1 MCGIFAIFCP
11 KCQTMPPEQ
20 YLKQIRPVTVEQS
33 KKQQHRGPD
42 WTGIYQTSTDDTCVS
57 MGHERLSIIDVVGGA
72 QPLVSQDKK
81 LALCVN
87 GEIYNHLQLKH
98 DYSDYPYQ
106 SKSDCE
112 VILPIY
118 NAFLEGK
125 LKSLKEMC
133 NLLDG
138 DFAFVLFDKKNKRIL
153 AGRDPIGIVPLYY
166 GYTSCGEIVFSSEMK
181 SLENICAHF
190 KPFPPGKYITYD
202 CNSDYTE
209 EPIQYYYPYYQDSL
223 FCNTPVEQ
231 LLINIREG
239 LTQAVRK
246 RLMCDVPFGV
256 LLSGG
261 LDSSLIASITSR
273 LVKAEGSKFG
283 NQLRSFSVG
292 MEGSPDLLAARKV
305 AEFIGSVHH
314 EFVFTLEQGIDNLPD
329 VVKHLESYDVTTV
342 RASTPMFIMS
352 RAIKATSV
360 KMVLSGEG
368 ADEALGGYLHFHFAP
383 SPEAFQQE
391 CKDRIKRL
399 HLSDCLRANKATMAW
414 GVEGRF
420 PFLDLNFLETI
431 VPIHPDLKCKY
442 DDEIKRKREK
452 WILRKAF
459 DTPDQPYL
467 PNDILWRQKE
477 QFSDGVGYNWID
489 GLKAFTESQVS
500 DYQMKMASHVF
511 PHNTPA
517 TKEAY
522 YYRTIF
528 HKLFPHNDAALTV
541 EKWIPK
547 TTWKGVSSDP
557 SGRSQSVHDGHS
569 GWEKP
574 NEKTVIDITIT

>member
-1 MCGIFAIFCP
+1 MCGIFALFCP
-11 KCQTMPPEQ
+11 KCQTMTPDQ

-42 WTGIYQTSTDDTCVS
+42 WTGIYQTFIDDTCMS

-72 QPLVSQDKK
+72 QPLLSSDKQ

-87 GEIYNHLQLKH
+87 GEIYNYQQLKQS
-98 DYSDYPYQ
+98 YSDYAYQ

-112 VILPIY
+112 VILPLY

-125 LKSLKEMC
+125 LNSLVDVC
-133 NLLDG
+133 NKLDG
-138 DFAFVLFDKKNKRIL
+138 DFAFVVFDKKNKRVF

-166 GYTSCGEIVFSSEMK
+166 GYTSRGEIVFSSEMK
-181 SLENICAHF
+181 CLENICAHF
-190 KPFPPGKYITYD
+190 KPFPPGHYITYD
-202 CNSDYTE
+202 YNSDYSE
-209 EPIQYYYPYYQDSL
+209 EPVKYYHPNYQTCPLSTLSAD
-223 FCNTPVEQ
+223 T
-231 LLINIREG
+231 LLPMIRES
-239 LTQAVRK
+239 LTMAVRK

-283 NQLRSFSVG
+283 HQLRSFSVG
-292 MEGSPDLLAARKV
+292 MTGSPDLIAAKKV
-305 AEFIGSVHH
+305 ADFIGSDHH

-329 VVKHLESYDVTTV
+329 VIKHLESYDVTTI

-383 SPEAFQQE
+383 SPEDFHQE
-391 CKDRIKRL
+391 CKDRISRL

-420 PFLDLNFLETI
+420 PFLDLDFLELI

-442 DDEIKRKREK
+442 DPEIKQKREK
-452 WILRKAF
+452 WILRTAF
-459 DTPDQPYL
+459 DSTNDPYL
-467 PNDILWRQKE
+467 PHDILWRQKE

-500 DYQMKMASHVF
+500 DNQMKMASLVF

-522 YYRTIF
+522 YYRSIF
-528 HKLFPHNDAALTV
+528 QKLFPHNDAALTV
-541 EKWIPK
+541 QKWIPK
-547 TTWKGVSSDP
+547 ISWTGVSSDP
-557 SGRSQSVHDGHS
+557 SGRSQSVH
-569 GWEKP
+569 EKHT
-574 NEKTVIDITIT
+574 NWTNTTTNT